1 MQFSK
6 THENL
11 PPRLENASRNQYRR
25 YGSKHSD
32 RRFITSV
39 IYYYAATSTNGIM
52 VGLVA
57 KGKKK
62 TTKNTK

>member
-1 MQFSK
+1 MQFSRI
-6 THENL
+6 HENL
-11 PPRLENASRNQYRR
+11 PHRLENASRNQYRR

-39 IYYYAATSTNGIM
+39 VYYYAAASTNGIM